1 MSLESPAEETASS
14 LSPIDDRSSANHR
27 KRPRR
32 PKRPSMHAMIKA
44 AKAAG
49 LVITSIEC
57 GDDGVKLVCG
67 ARAAAD
73 GEENNI
79 DRRMT
84 EQMGVARMGG
94 RSRR

>member
-1 MSLESPAEETASS
+1 MSLETPAEETASS
-14 LSPIDDRSSANHR
+14 LSPIDERHAGNR
-27 KRPRR
+27 GKRQRR

-67 ARAAAD
+67 AQAVGD
-73 GEENNI
+73 GEENDM

-84 EQMGVARMGG
+84 EQMGVARLGG